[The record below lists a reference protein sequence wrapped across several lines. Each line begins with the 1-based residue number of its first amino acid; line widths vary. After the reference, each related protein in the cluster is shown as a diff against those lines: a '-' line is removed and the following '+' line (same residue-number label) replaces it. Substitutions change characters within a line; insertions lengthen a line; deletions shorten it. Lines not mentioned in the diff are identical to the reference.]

1 MKDVVSQIDYTNDA
15 TVSKKLGCWSN
26 TAERCSDTV
35 ARHSKLYK
43 KKQQFLLFDDYYSEA
58 KIVNYYRQLNEKH
71 GLTSGVTKPESDAG
85 SPIKK

>member
-1 MKDVVSQIDYTNDA
+1 MCQIYYTNDA
-15 TVSKKLGCWSN
+15 TEFKKLGCRSN

-35 ARHSKLYK
+35 ARHGKLYK
-43 KKQQFLLFDDYYSEA
+43 RQQLPLFDDYYSEA
-58 KIVNYYRQLNEKH
+58 KIVNCYRQLNAKH